1 MTPNRDGLASP
12 RRVMLGLHTVVPS
25 GVDTHCIDAA
35 AEMVRRGIE
44 VTAVLPEDA
53 ALDVV
58 AQRFESA
65 GAAVERVDTDGR
77 RGRRAQLR
85 GLWRLYRLCRTLRP
99 DVVHLHTKH
108 STGGP
113 LFLAAARAARRP
125 AIVLTEH
132 NLPGAGDGR
141 RSWLGRR
148 GLRLDRLAHALIAV
162 SRRNAALRREA
173 IGACESR
180 FAVVLNGVPIADT
193 PPQERAANRTRVR
206 EEYGIPPGVVTLGC
220 VVRFSA
226 DKGLDD
232 LVRAFAMAR
241 QERPCALLLVGDG
254 PVRAEIEALA
264 RDLGVGG
271 DVVFTGEQ
279 ANPAPF
285 FDAMDAFVLAVPAGS
300 MSIALLEGMV
310 RGLPPVITF
319 CGPEEAVIDG
329 ETGLGAPPR
338 DPDGL
343 ARVLA
348 RLIDDAALRRRLG
361 DAAAAHVRAHYSA
374 ARVVDDLVD
383 VYTHARGGEL
393 PRRLRADAPPD
404 ARPGDRTLLPA
415 NVRVAS

>member
-1 MTPNRDGLASP
+1 MSFTCTRSTRQAARCFSRPPAPPAARPSSSPSTTFRGLGTGAGAGSDAVACGSTGSRTRSSRCRGATP
-12 RRVMLGLHTVVPS
+12 PS
-25 GVDTHCIDAA
+25 GA
-35 AEMVRRGIE
+35 R
-44 VTAVLPEDA
+44 P
-53 ALDVV
+53 
-58 AQRFESA
+58 SA
-65 GAAVERVDTDGR
+65 
-77 RGRRAQLR
+77 
-85 GLWRLYRLCRTLRP
+85 P
-99 DVVHLHTKH
+99 
-108 STGGP
+108 
-113 LFLAAARAARRP
+113 
-125 AIVLTEH
+125 
-132 NLPGAGDGR
+132 
-141 RSWLGRR
+141 
-148 GLRLDRLAHALIAV
+148 
-162 SRRNAALRREA
+162 
-173 IGACESR
+173 CEER

-193 PPQERAANRTRVR
+193 PPRERAANRTRVR
-206 EEYGIPPGVVTLGC
+206 EEYGILPGTVTLGC

-232 LVRAFAMAR
+232 LVRAFAIAR
-241 QERPCALLLVGDG
+241 QGRPCALLLVGDG
-254 PVRAEIEALA
+254 PVRPEVEALA
-264 RDLGVGG
+264 RDLGVGE
-271 DVVFTGEQ
+271 DVVFAGEQ

-393 PRRLRADAPPD
+393 PPRLRADAPPD
-404 ARPGDRTLLPA
+404 PRPGDRALLPRDR
-415 NVRVAS
+415 RVAS